1 MSDPKNFYITSI
13 FLKPMIILEVYKVIY
28 FFCIT
33 ADEFR
38 RLFNDKCQGFGQVKY
53 ICLYSARKQYNTV

>member
-38 RLFNDKCQGFGQVKY
+38 RLFRH
-53 ICLYSARKQYNTV
+53 SAVRRAKLEGLVRNAEAIKR